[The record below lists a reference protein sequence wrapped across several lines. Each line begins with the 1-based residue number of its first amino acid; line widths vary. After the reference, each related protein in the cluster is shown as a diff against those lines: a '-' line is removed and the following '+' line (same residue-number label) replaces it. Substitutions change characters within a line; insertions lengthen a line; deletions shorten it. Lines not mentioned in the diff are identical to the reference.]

1 MSSHEVKNQK
11 EKPEEAPLKSKDN
24 LSFLTTE
31 KSLEISTEPNEF
43 MKTNV
48 ANCYIFMSPA
58 QRQKLISTPMR
69 RKWIIIKNPMKKKES
84 EKTLNKDT
92 PLTKSAQNFEP
103 LNKNMD
109 KNRGTHLYRQGV
121 SSSSEIKN
129 FGRKKQLNAKFTLK
143 GHLDGVRSLAVSNDK
158 TTLIS
163 ASEDLTLK
171 LWDIKDIDRTFENS
185 AVIEPFFTF
194 RDHKGPIFTISNFNQ
209 NSNSQSHIPSN
220 LILSGGSEVNINS
233 LI

>member
-1 MSSHEVKNQK
+1 MSFSGLSSHEIKNKK
-11 EKPEEAPLKSKDN
+11 EKPEDAPLKTKDN

-31 KSLEISTEPNEF
+31 KSLEVSTEPNEL

-69 RKWIIIKNPMKKKES
+69 RKWTINKNPMKKKES
-84 EKTLNKDT
+84 EKTLYKDT

-103 LNKNMD
+103 INKNLD
-109 KNRGTHLYRQGV
+109 KNRGTHLYRQGA
-121 SSSSEIKN
+121 SSSSELKT
-129 FGRKKQLNAKFTLK
+129 FGSKKQLNAKFTLK
-143 GHLDGVRSLAVSNDK
+143 GHLDGVRSLAVSNDNS
-158 TTLIS
+158 TLIS

-171 LWDIKDIDRTFENS
+171 LWDIKDLDRNFEKS
-185 AVIEPFFTF
+185 AVIEPYFTF
-194 RDHKGPIFTISNFNQ
+194 RDNKGPIFTISNFNT

-220 LILSGGSEVNINS
+220 LILSGGSEV
-233 LI
+233 